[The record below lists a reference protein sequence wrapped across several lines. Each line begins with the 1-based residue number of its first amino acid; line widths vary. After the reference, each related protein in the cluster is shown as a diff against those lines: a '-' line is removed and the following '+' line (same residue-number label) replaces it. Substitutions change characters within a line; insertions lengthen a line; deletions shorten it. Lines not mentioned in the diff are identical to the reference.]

1 MKKIV
6 ALLITVIMI
15 CFALVS
21 CFENLGEVL
30 DYTSESRS
38 KKATTSA
45 SESSDTE
52 ESSDETTSRTKY
64 TESEEEEEFVPPADQ
79 GAKLV
84 GFCTEA
90 SKYDGVFDSSG
101 WTAAG
106 MGYFIRTES
115 GSLIV
120 IDGGNTEDAVKFYK
134 LLKKYS
140 LTEHI
145 TVDYWILTHPH
156 SDHVNCL
163 IEMSEYKY
171 MMDGMTI
178 KNLVYDFPT
187 KLKEGTDASTSAN
200 YKEKFDG
207 IAQQIGANVIQP
219 QKNQKIELSDATIEF
234 LYVPSTKS
242 GWGNKYEYE
251 SLTKINQLSLIFTVT
266 TSKKIMFTGDAFE
279 RSLES
284 VYNAY
289 RWSNSSALDCDILQ
303 MPHHFLCDTGYK
315 SFYDKV
321 NAETLL
327 LPACKSGY
335 EAMKNSD
342 EYKDKAENK
351 INLAAESKAEKV
363 YKAFEGDFEIDI

>member
-1 MKKIV
+1 
-6 ALLITVIMI
+6 MI
-15 CFALVS
+15 CFSLVS
-21 CFENLGEVL
+21 CFENLGEMFENA
-30 DYTSESRS
+30 SESRS
-38 KKATTSA
+38 KKATTLDSDT
-45 SESSDTE
+45 SDTE
-52 ESSDETTSRTKY
+52 GSSEESTTRPKY
-64 TESEEEEEFVPPADQ
+64 TGSEEKEEFVPPIDR

-90 SKYDGVFDSSG
+90 SNYNGPFNSDVG
-101 WTAAG
+101 WKAAG

-120 IDGGNTEDAVKFYK
+120 IDGGNTEDALAFYK

-171 MMDGMTI
+171 MMEGMTI

-187 KLKEGTDASTSAN
+187 KLKEGTDASTSAY

-234 LYVPSTKS
+234 LYVPSYNRDYKNIT
-242 GWGNKYEYE
+242 N
-251 SLTKINQLSLIFTVT
+251 INQLSLIFTVT

-279 RSLES
+279 RSLKS
-284 VYNAY
+284 VYNSY
-289 RWSNSSALDCDILQ
+289 RWNTALDCDILQ
-303 MPHHFLCDTGYK
+303 MPHHFLCDTGYEG
-315 SFYDKV
+315 FYNKV

-327 LPACKSGY
+327 LPACKAGY
-335 EAMKNSD
+335 EAMKSSD
-342 EYKDKAENK
+342 EYKDNANNK

-363 YKAFEGDFEIDI
+363 YKAFEGNFEIDI

>member
-6 ALLITVIMI
+6 ALLITVIMV

-187 KLKEGTDASTSAN
+187 ELKEGTDATIPIY
-200 YKEKFDG
+200 YKEKFDS

-234 LYVPSTKS
+234 LYVPSY
-242 GWGNKYEYE
+242 NKDYKNI
-251 SLTKINQLSLIFTVT
+251 TNINQLSLIFTVT

-279 RSLES
+279 KSLKS
-284 VYNAY
+284 VSNSYLF
-289 RWSNSSALDCDILQ
+289 NSSALDCDILQ

-342 EYKDKAENK
+342 EYKDNPKNK

-363 YKAFEGDFEIDI
+363 YKAFEGNFEIDI